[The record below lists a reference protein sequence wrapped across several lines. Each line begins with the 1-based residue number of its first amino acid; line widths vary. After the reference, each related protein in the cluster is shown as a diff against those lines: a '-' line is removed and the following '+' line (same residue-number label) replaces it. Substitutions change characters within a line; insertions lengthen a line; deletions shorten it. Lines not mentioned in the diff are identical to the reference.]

1 MKEFLCNSFQSGQ
14 QENTLKMQLW
24 CTSCATDHEAGLN
37 FLDLL
42 GVHVGKVDPHSF
54 CLAMKI
60 GFNIVDK

>member
-1 MKEFLCNSFQSGQ
+1 VQQLPVWTARKHFEDAFVVYKLCN
-14 QENTLKMQLW
+14 
-24 CTSCATDHEAGLN
+24 TDHEAGLN

-42 GVHVGKVDPHSF
+42 GVHVGKVDPHSS